1 MWCSACVMVA
11 TTLESFTIDSVIKG
25 HHIYKDVWL
34 SFKCCTIADV
44 EKGLSDRHPAAV
56 KSAEL
61 YTLQCTC
68 KYRYKLRYL
77 QGTGL

>member
-1 MWCSACVMVA
+1 MWCPACVMVA
-11 TTLESFTIDSVIKG
+11 TTLKSFTPNSVNKG
-25 HHIYKDVWL
+25 HHIYKDVW
-34 SFKCCTIADV
+34 SSCTIADM

-61 YTLQCTC
+61 YTFQCTC
-68 KYRYKLRYL
+68 KYRHKLRYL